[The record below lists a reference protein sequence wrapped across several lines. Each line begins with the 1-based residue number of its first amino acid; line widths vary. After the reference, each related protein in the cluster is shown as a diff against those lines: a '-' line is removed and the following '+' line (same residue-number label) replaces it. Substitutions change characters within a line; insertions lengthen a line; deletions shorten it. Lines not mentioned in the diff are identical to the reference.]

1 MPVNNCPQPKK
12 TGSQTQ
18 KTAIYVHPVSG
29 MSQSSQ
35 NVALS
40 SFPKHL
46 PQHSTKKR
54 PGSQTQKDTRLS
66 ASGRLVWPRGL
77 LPKPALLLPVRTRIL
92 RPLVFIFEFHQ
103 NIAIFRCDH
112 RVARRPAIPTHP
124 AGSGIYQ
131 PHRADLPVI
140 MHMGMAV
147 QGLHACQQLSSTQK
161 NREPDTE
168 NRHLRPS
175 CLRHVTVFSKR
186 CTLLIPEAL
195 ASTFHQ
201 KKTREPDTERHSS
214 FCVWPPGL
222 AAWSIAKTSASSS
235 GPHPNPSATGLHI

>member
-46 PQHSTKKR
+46 SQHSTK
-54 PGSQTQKDTRLS
+54 
-66 ASGRLVWPRGL
+66 
-77 LPKPALLLPVRTRIL
+77 
-92 RPLVFIFEFHQ
+92 
-103 NIAIFRCDH
+103 
-112 RVARRPAIPTHP
+112 
-124 AGSGIYQ
+124 
-131 PHRADLPVI
+131 
-140 MHMGMAV
+140 
-147 QGLHACQQLSSTQK
+147 K

-195 ASTFHQ
+195 AST
-201 KKTREPDTERHSS
+201 
-214 FCVWPPGL
+214 
-222 AAWSIAKTSASSS
+222 
-235 GPHPNPSATGLHI
+235 